1 MQANANLMLFRLR
14 TTGRIEDSRPVTE
27 VARKPSVDLLPRRLQ
42 TVQPRPTAPAVKPV
56 LR

>member
-14 TTGRIEDSRPVTE
+14 TTGRLEDPRPVTE
-27 VARKPSVDLLPRRLQ
+27 LARKPAVDLLPRRLQ
-42 TVQPRPTAPAVKPV
+42 TVQPRPTPPTAKTV